1 MAGKVGQ
8 TMSMHTDE
16 LSDSQPG
23 CGFIIADDR
32 GKSCIAI
39 ATSPRPKR
47 TRQRRRSGRA
57 VKMTSEN
64 RHIAVMCGRAVSVG
78 RNRTRQSVL

>member
-16 LSDSQPG
+16 LGDSQPG
-23 CGFIIADDR
+23 CGFIITDDR

-39 ATSPRPKR
+39 AYAHLG
-47 TRQRRRSGRA
+47 RSERGSGEDQGDA
-57 VKMTSEN
+57 YICDLDALSK
-64 RHIAVMCGRAVSVG
+64 
-78 RNRTRQSVL
+78 